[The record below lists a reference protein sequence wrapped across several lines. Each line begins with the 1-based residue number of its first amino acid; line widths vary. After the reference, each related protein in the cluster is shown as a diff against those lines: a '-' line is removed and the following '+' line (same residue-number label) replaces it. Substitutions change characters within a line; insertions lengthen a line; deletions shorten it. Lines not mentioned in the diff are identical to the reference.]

1 MIFRG
6 TGTAVVTPFR
16 NGQVDYPAFE
26 NFIEFQINNG
36 VDALIVLG
44 TTGEAPSINP
54 KERAAI
60 ISLAVR
66 VSDNRVPVIVG
77 TGSNSTE
84 HTVEMSREALDLG
97 AHGVLVVTPY
107 YNKPTQEGLFRHYK
121 KVASSIEGPLIIY
134 NVPGRTGSNILP
146 ETVIR
151 CAEVENIV
159 AVKEA
164 SGDMIQVDRLIRLV
178 RKERPDFAV
187 YSGNDDQAFH
197 LVCSG
202 GDGVISVLS
211 NVMPAE
217 TSEMISKTLEGDLEG
232 GRMMHFRL
240 FPLMRDLFV
249 ETNPIPVKYAVSKLG
264 HCENELR
271 LPLVPAS
278 ERAILLIDDALR
290 ECGAK
295 I

>member
-1 MIFRG
+1 
-6 TGTAVVTPFR
+6 
-16 NGQVDYPAFE
+16 
-26 NFIEFQINNG
+26 
-36 VDALIVLG
+36 
-44 TTGEAPSINP
+44 
-54 KERAAI
+54 
-60 ISLAVR
+60 
-66 VSDNRVPVIVG
+66 
-77 TGSNSTE
+77 
-84 HTVEMSREALDLG
+84 
-97 AHGVLVVTPY
+97 
-107 YNKPTQEGLFRHYK
+107 
-121 KVASSIEGPLIIY
+121 
-134 NVPGRTGSNILP
+134 
-146 ETVIR
+146 
-151 CAEVENIV
+151 
-159 AVKEA
+159 
-164 SGDMIQVDRLIRLV
+164 MIQVDRLIRLV